1 MKLGSEM
8 RKGARDIT
16 LASRIF
22 LAAAVLSMAAGVALL
37 AYHQGAFTRRIHVHF
52 LAGSADGMNTGMA
65 VKLVGFKVGSVDSIA
80 IDNDLR
86 VKVDMKID
94 AKYAEMID
102 ADAIVRLTR
111 EAIIGANVLEIRPGS
126 GDRGPVQDRSL
137 LRYERE
143 PSVESAMIAL
153 LDQMA
158 PIVGDVRSITA
169 YLSAPDSDLRQAI
182 RNVSLTAGSLADA
195 SADFRKLLATA
206 EDRIGKGETRMG
218 GVLGSAEKL
227 LQDASG
233 SLSLLDGSIRRIDST
248 LPGITSKMEQSLEN
262 IRVTSEAVRGLVTGE
277 LTGLVGEVGAVV
289 FDTGEMVRG
298 VKRSWPASGM
308 VQPPRE
314 QLLRLD
320 GGGGLT
326 AVPAD
331 GARER

>member
-8 RKGARDIT
+8 RQGARDIT

-22 LAAAVLSMAAGVALL
+22 LALAVLSMAAGVALL
-37 AYHQGAFTRRIHVHF
+37 AYHQGAFTRRIHVYF
-52 LAGSADGMNTGMA
+52 LAADGMNTGMA
-65 VKLVGFKVGSVDSIA
+65 VKLVGFKVGSVDSMS

-94 AKYAEMID
+94 AKYVEMID

-126 GDRGPVQDRSL
+126 GDRGPVQDRAL

-158 PIVGDVRSITA
+158 PIVGDIRSITA

-182 RNVSLTAGSLADA
+182 LNVNRTAGSLAEA
-195 SADFRKLLATA
+195 SADFRKLIATA
-206 EDRIGKGETRMG
+206 EDRIGRGETRMS
-218 GVLGSAEKL
+218 GVFGSAEKL

-233 SLSLLDGSIRRIDST
+233 SLGLLDGSIRRIDAT

-277 LTGLVGEVGAVV
+277 LTVLVGEAGAVI
-289 FDTGEMVRG
+289 FDTGEVVRG
-298 VKRSWPASGM
+298 AKRSWPASGM

-320 GGGGLT
+320 SGGGLT